1 MDKIK
6 SFIYIAVVCVLW
18 ACGSNDSRT
27 SAQQYTPVEPDYK
40 NAEMWVCHLNDTDS
54 TGADVFYIPST
65 WEYDWT
71 TSDDIL
77 CRYADVSNEQHRS
90 NMAIEMNKVAKY
102 MADGNNFYS
111 PYYRHISL
119 DTWATLDED
128 YITRQYESVSLIDVK
143 QAFDHFIKNWN
154 KGRPFVL
161 AGFSQGGKSVV
172 ELMKYMPE
180 DIRKYM
186 VAAYVLGYKVT
197 PNDVAVAPWIV
208 AAKSASDIGVTISYN
223 SVSDVKYIKPVISSP
238 TVMCINPVNWRTDST
253 PAILNDSITV
263 TLDTE
268 HNVLVLDGY
277 DGSHLPNILN
287 ILNVGDYHS
296 IEPWLYD
303 QCLRANIK
311 HRIKVFRENN

>member
-6 SFIYIAVVCVLW
+6 NFLYIAVVCVLW
-18 ACGSNDSRT
+18 ACGSNDSGT
-27 SAQQYTPVEPDYK
+27 SAQQYIPVEPDYK
-40 NAEMWVCHLNDTDS
+40 NAEMWVSHLGDTDG

-65 WEYDWT
+65 WEFDWT
-71 TSDDIL
+71 TSDGTL

-90 NMAIEMNKVAKY
+90 NMAIEMNKVAEY

-197 PNDVAVAPWIV
+197 PDDVAVAPWIV
-208 AAKSASDIGVTISYN
+208 AAKGASDTGVTISYN

-238 TVMCINPVNWRTDST
+238 TVMCINPVNWRIDST
-253 PAILNDSITV
+253 PAILDDSITV

-311 HRIKVFRENN
+311 QRIKAFRENN